1 MTGQP
6 AVTGERPVTGRA
18 DGLSVIGAGVAR
30 TGTQSLKLGLEH
42 LLGAPCHHMTEVFA
56 DPGQV
61 PAWIDASYGR
71 PVDWGAM
78 LAGYTAIVDWPGA
91 SFWPELLAANPGALV
106 VLSVRDADTWYRS
119 ASLTVFDI
127 FGYLPAEAAPWMQAV
142 RRLLRDRFCDRFDDR
157 AAMIDAYERHNVEV
171 RRGVSAAQLL
181 EWHPEQ
187 GWEPICARLGLSV
200 PAHPFPAVNSIAEF
214 RTEYQMPRR
223 RCTVST

>member
-1 MTGQP
+1 MTG
-6 AVTGERPVTGRA
+6 
-18 DGLSVIGAGVAR
+18 GLAVIGAGVAR
-30 TGTQSLKLGLEH
+30 TGTQSLKLALEH

-61 PAWIDASYGR
+61 PAWIDAIDGR
-71 PVDWGAM
+71 PADWSAM

-127 FGYLPAEAAPWMQAV
+127 FGYLPAEAAPWMQAL

-157 AAMIDAYERHNVEV
+157 AAMIHAYERHNAEV
-171 RRGVSAAQLL
+171 RRGVPAAQLL

-187 GWEPICARLGLSV
+187 GWEPICARLGL
-200 PAHPFPAVNSIAEF
+200 PAPTHPFPAVNSIAEF
-214 RTEYQMPRR
+214 RAEYQMPPA
-223 RCTVST
+223 TVST